1 MDLVLFGIL
10 LLIGSLAVS
19 AALVL
24 GFYSIK
30 NTYYKENIKRGK
42 CYHMYYKEGRRNEGN

>member
-1 MDLVLFGIL
+1 MDLVLFGSL

-24 GFYSIK
+24 GFYSLS
-30 NTYYKENIKRGK
+30 NNYYKKNIKRGK
-42 CYHMYYKEGRRNEGN
+42 CYHMYYKEGKDNE